1 MKKFL
6 KFIFSISLIFFP
18 INLNADTNLLKLIN
32 EIDANIIFVRHT
44 LAPGFG
50 EPQNFII
57 HN

>member
-32 EIDANIIFVRHT
+32 EIDANIIFKAYFSTRVR
-44 LAPGFG
+44 
-50 EPQNFII
+50 
-57 HN
+57 